1 MNAEQLAEWLV
12 RHLPRI
18 SRLNLNPNRI
28 LVRHV
33 FNWGGF
39 VNHSFSVDD
48 GSVKY
53 HLKITDDRD
62 SARKLQLWHKIQH
75 VLERGYRAPEVI
87 DWLDF
92 REIGFAGLLQR
103 KIDGRTASFRDDPVL
118 VGQLIEMVSR
128 LHKDAEIRFH
138 LDTTASAKTC
148 LDHFVETY
156 IDRFNADMEEIA
168 TAQPSFVSASLFKW
182 MRNETDRL
190 RAAADSAAAFH
201 NPAGYPVHGDL
212 NEGNVLVT
220 PNDWFVVDWDDLAL
234 GDPAV
239 EFAVLLWP
247 MVYQGRKWSEFS
259 IPDVEDSFRE
269 RIEVCLRAQLLDE
282 VIDPLADYVAADAV
296 PSKQLE
302 VQAAKRKG
310 HEEALERYQSSW
322 RP

>member
-1 MNAEQLAEWLV
+1 M
-12 RHLPRI
+12 
-18 SRLNLNPNRI
+18 
-28 LVRHV
+28 RHV

-48 GSVKY
+48 GSVKC
-53 HLKITDDRD
+53 HLKITDDID
-62 SARKLQLWHKIQH
+62 SARKLRLWHKIQH
-75 VLERGYRAPEVI
+75 VLQRRYRAPEVM

-92 REIGFAGLLQR
+92 PEIGFAGLVQR
-103 KIDGRTASFRDDPVL
+103 QVNGRTANFRDDPVL
-118 VGQLIEMVSR
+118 VEHLIDLVSR
-128 LHKDAEIRFH
+128 LHKDAEIRSH
-138 LDTTASAKTC
+138 LNTFESEKTC

-156 IDRFNADMEEIA
+156 IDRFNADMEEVVA
-168 TAQPSFVSASLFKW
+168 AQPSFVSASLLKW
-182 MRNETDRL
+182 MRNETERL
-190 RAAADSAAAFH
+190 LATADSAPAFH
-201 NPAGYPVHGDL
+201 NPAGDPVHGDL
-212 NEGNVLVT
+212 HEGNVLVT

-259 IPDVEDSFRE
+259 IPDVDDSFRE

-302 VQAAKRKG
+302 VQVVKRKR
-310 HEEALERYQSSW
+310 HEEALERYRSLW
-322 RP
+322 RT